1 MGAFPGLDGASL
13 DSRSIRARSR
23 AVERNR
29 SSSFVRSFF
38 YRSFEPRRPSLARG
52 MWSRCWPSRAPA
64 SRATPREDEAT
75 GDGTREGKTKN
86 DTRARGATP
95 RALTRSDS
103 AREREEASG
112 TVARSLSRAS
122 SARRETR
129 EDERGEREERRER
142 KVSFAATIETTID
155 DEEEDEDAGTGA
167 GAGPGPG
174 PGTRRRGGGGGGAR
188 REARTRETTA
198 REAASGTRPVWAS
211 KAPPILSRDIF
222 PGASVG

>member
-1 MGAFPGLDGASL
+1 
-13 DSRSIRARSR
+13 
-23 AVERNR
+23 
-29 SSSFVRSFF
+29 
-38 YRSFEPRRPSLARG
+38 

-64 SRATPREDEAT
+64 SRATPRDDEAT

-129 EDERGEREERRER
+129 EGERGEREERRER

-155 DEEEDEDAGTGA
+155 DEEEDEDDASGTGA
-167 GAGPGPG
+167 GAGAEPGPG